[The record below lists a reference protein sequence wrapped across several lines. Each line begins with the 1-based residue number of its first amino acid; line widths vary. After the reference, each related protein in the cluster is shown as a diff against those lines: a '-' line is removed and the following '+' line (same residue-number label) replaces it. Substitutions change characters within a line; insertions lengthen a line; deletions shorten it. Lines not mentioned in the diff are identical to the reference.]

1 MRTVDI
7 TPKWMDL
14 ARICIDDLKRSDLS
28 TRNWVRMLTI
38 TLLEDACT
46 HLDNM
51 NEEIKKEGGDSNAN
65 R

>member
-28 TRNWVRMLTI
+28 TRKLTI

-51 NEEIKKEGGDSNAN
+51 NEEIKKEGGDRNAN